1 MSTLKQRFAL
11 LAKERPEISQAD
23 LARATGA
30 KPPSVNAWFSGDT
43 KTMKAETAAKAATV
57 YGCNSL
63 WLATGAGPMWPDS
76 SASEVKNPAPAPH
89 EMPAEDGEDPDLVI
103 AQYSAIGGMSHG
115 FALEE
120 NPPGLIKS
128 WRVDRRWLQLNVP
141 VYTSFEN
148 LCIVTGFGPSMKPR
162 YNPGDPLLC
171 DRGVQ
176 TVDTDGVFFFRV
188 GRHGFIKQLQR
199 IPTRDGLILRAKSFN
214 QDYDPFDIDEH
225 MDFQVFGK
233 ILTAWRSEQF

>member
-1 MSTLKQRFAL
+1 
-11 LAKERPEISQAD
+11 
-23 LARATGA
+23 
-30 KPPSVNAWFSGDT
+30 
-43 KTMKAETAAKAATV
+43 
-57 YGCNSL
+57 
-63 WLATGAGPMWPDS
+63 
-76 SASEVKNPAPAPH
+76 
-89 EMPAEDGEDPDLVI
+89 
-103 AQYSAIGGMSHG
+103 
-115 FALEE
+115 
-120 NPPGLIKS
+120 
-128 WRVDRRWLQLNVP
+128 
-141 VYTSFEN
+141 
-148 LCIVTGFGPSMKPR
+148 MKPR